1 MAIKI
6 CIDAGHY
13 GKYNRSSAVKTYY
26 EAEAMWKLHLKLKAE
41 LEKYGIEV
49 ITTRAD
55 QTKDYGL
62 KARGKVAKGC
72 NLFLSLHSNA
82 TGSTTDDTVD
92 YPLVIVPIDGSGD
105 ALGNKLA
112 KCIETVMG
120 TKTAGRV
127 WSRKSD
133 SGKNWYGVINGAASV
148 GVTGLILE
156 HSFHT
161 NTKMANWLLSDDNL
175 LAMAKA
181 EAKVIAAHY
190 GLKEQVT
197 APQATVS
204 VKQYK
209 VVTSIATYST
219 AGDAKAGKNSV
230 GKYSAGTYYIF
241 TKYPDGVNGMLNIT
255 KDKTGATAGAW
266 INPADN
272 VVISEPVVKAVY
284 ELDFPKKHV
293 IITSISADFDKTA
306 CTKAIV
312 AIKKNNANFDEE
324 IAKAFFSLAPKYGI
338 DPMRAISQSVL
349 ETGWFKFVGSSVKPE
364 QHNYCGL
371 GATGGGVAGAAFDT
385 IELGVTAQLQH
396 LYAYGCNSALPA
408 NEAVIDPRF
417 NKVTRGIAQ
426 YWEQLAGRWAVPGFD
441 GDSAEASMKAGT
453 TYGQKIDSVYERI
466 VATAINDE
474 DILKYFN
481 DEVANDNTVTDNAPS
496 DDSHSAVKEPTSE
509 KLPALPVEP
518 EIKPYDPPEAEDKQS
533 NVPVV
538 DNTQDAKQDTATD
551 SDEADKNT
559 SWLSKLLK
567 VLIKVVRGL
576 LSK

>member
-1 MAIKI
+1 MAAIKV
-6 CIDAGHY
+6 CLDAGHY
-13 GKYNRSSAVKTYY
+13 GKYNRSPAVKTYY
-26 EAEAMWKLHLKLKAE
+26 EAEAMWKLHLNLKAE
-41 LEKYGIEV
+41 LEKYGITV

-62 KARGKVAKGC
+62 KARGQVAKGC

-82 TGSTTDDTVD
+82 TGSTTDDSVD

-105 ALGNKLA
+105 ALGNKLT
-112 KCIETVMG
+112 KCIETVIG
-120 TKTAGRV
+120 TKQKGKI
-127 WSRKSD
+127 WSRKSS

-161 NTKMANWLLSDDNL
+161 NTKIANWLLNDSNL
-175 LAMAKA
+175 SAMAKA
-181 EAKVIAAHY
+181 EAKVIAEHY

-197 APQATVS
+197 TTTATVVS
-204 VKQYK
+204 AKQYK
-209 VVTSIATYST
+209 VVTSIATYSN
-219 AGDAKAGKNSV
+219 AGDAKANKNSV

-272 VVISEPVVKAVY
+272 VIVSKPVVKAVY
-284 ELDFPKKHV
+284 ELDFPEKHI
-293 IITSISADFDKTA
+293 IITNVAADLDKSA

-312 AIKKNNANFDEE
+312 AIKKNNANFDAE

-349 ETGWFKFVGSSVKPE
+349 ETGWFKFINSSVKPE

-385 IELGVTAQLQH
+385 IELGVIAQLQH
-396 LYAYGCNSALPA
+396 LYAYGCKNALPA
-408 NEAVIDPRF
+408 GEAVVDPRF
-417 NKVTRGIAQ
+417 DKVTRGIAQ

-441 GDSAEASMKAGT
+441 GDSAEAAVTAGT
-453 TYGQKIDSVYERI
+453 TYGQKIDSVYKRI
-466 VATAINDE
+466 VATA
-474 DILKYFN
+474 
-481 DEVANDNTVTDNAPS
+481 VTDSDIALYFVNADNVEEPS
-496 DDSHSAVKEPTSE
+496 TDIT
-509 KLPALPVEP
+509 PALPVEP
-518 EIKPYDPPEAEDKQS
+518 SVNTQRPTRPTEPMIKPYDPPVQEDRQDDTVTKNESS
-533 NVPVV
+533 NKEEPSSKANILMNIIEKVV
-538 DNTQDAKQDTATD
+538 NV
-551 SDEADKNT
+551 
-559 SWLSKLLK
+559 LLK
-567 VLIKVVRGL
+567 LF
-576 LSK
+576 SK